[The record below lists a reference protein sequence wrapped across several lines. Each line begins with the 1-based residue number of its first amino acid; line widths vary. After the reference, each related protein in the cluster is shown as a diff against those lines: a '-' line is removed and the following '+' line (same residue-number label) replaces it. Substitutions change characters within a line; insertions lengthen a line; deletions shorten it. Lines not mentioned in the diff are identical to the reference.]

1 MRSRDQRGSVLML
14 FPVGILAVL
23 VMAAVS
29 VDASVA
35 FLGERELAGA
45 VSAAANDAA
54 AEAVSNRAFYGSGQ
68 VELDDREVE
77 RVAVARVRA
86 LVDAGR
92 HRGLSVAARVQRPR
106 SGGCAWSLHVQA
118 SARVRYVFAP
128 AVPGGRDEAQVDAV
142 ATASPYREDM
152 QC

>member
-1 MRSRDQRGSVLML
+1 ML

-23 VMAAVS
+23 VMAAVA
-29 VDASVA
+29 VDATVA

-54 AEAVSNRAFYGSGQ
+54 AEAVSNRAFYRGGN

-77 RVAVARVRA
+77 RVAVARVRE
-86 LVDAGR
+86 LVDGNR
-92 HRGLSVAARVQRPR
+92 HRGLAVSARVQRPR
-106 SGGCAWSLHVQA
+106 SGGCAWSLHVEA
-118 SARVRYVFAP
+118 SAWLRYVFAP
-128 AVPGGRDEAQVDAV
+128 AVPGGSDEARVDAV